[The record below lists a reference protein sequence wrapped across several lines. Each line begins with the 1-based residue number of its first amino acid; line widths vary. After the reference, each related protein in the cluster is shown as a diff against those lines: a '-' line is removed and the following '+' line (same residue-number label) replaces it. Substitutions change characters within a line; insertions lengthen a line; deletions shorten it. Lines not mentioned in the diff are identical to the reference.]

1 MTTLAAVNNTLVAQ
15 NEVLLGIAKNTDR
28 TGDRL
33 ESFLAQ
39 FKTDRLKD
47 LEKERESKRSAAGMV
62 QAAAGSVNQERKNIS
77 DGLGRFFD
85 KLGLG
90 GGLGAGAA
98 LGFLT
103 TAGARLVTRGIPG
116 LLAIGFADEIA
127 DYLLGPNGEG
137 DVKKAIEGAIT
148 GGAIGALFGLRA
160 GIIGALLGG
169 LASNEGVKTQL
180 KELDT
185 NVRDL
190 LKGLGINIDGSL
202 AKTGLSYL
210 TTTITDGLKGVNAI
224 LKGDF
229 KAAADNIGAT
239 LTLLASIGFL
249 LSPRAGLAFAFAPF
263 AALAKTP
270 KGRAVIALAT
280 TAMAMAGLDSFDDQ
294 GIGAGDDRNSER
306 GFPGGNADPGENA
319 GIDGPGL
326 TTYGAAV
333 GAGVVADMGLRKAID
348 ANSKKPGVVTKQQIV
363 EIVKKNQQKVRM
375 LQGIGVDGKKT
386 SRIIP
391 RDAKLEDYLDD
402 PKLRSKYPKLF
413 KYLTKFMYSN
423 PITAA
428 LLTTVDI
435 AWILSQ
441 DDLSNKEKA
450 KQIGGT
456 ITGVVGASAMGA
468 AAAGILGLM
477 SAGPV
482 GLAVGVIAG
491 AGIGYVT
498 GNMIGV
504 AVMEFLLDA
513 SITEDQAQ
521 VKLKK
526 LSSVQGI
533 VGAVAL
539 ENTEISTA
547 IATAAVNNNM
557 DPARLYAL
565 AEKESSFNPKAIGDS
580 GQSIGLFQLK
590 KGAVNDVNRI
600 YGTNYKP
607 EDRLDPMK
615 AADIAAKYYNA
626 QMTQYGAGSE
636 FNAARFYN
644 QGPGGGSSSAAQM
657 VGQAYARDLENITN
671 NYEQKI
677 DQSVNSSSAIIMP
690 DPSAKSSTINVRD
703 GSMVSTAIHG

>member
-39 FKTDRLKD
+39 FKTDRLKN

-62 QAAAGSVNQERKNIS
+62 QAAAGSVNQERKRIS
-77 DGLGRFFD
+77 AGLGGFFD

-90 GGLGAGAA
+90 SGLGAGAA

-103 TAGARLVTRGIPG
+103 AAGTRLVTRGIPG

-127 DYLLGPNGEG
+127 DYLLGPDGEG

-169 LASNEGVKTQL
+169 LASNEGVQTQL
-180 KELDT
+180 KELET
-185 NVRDL
+185 NVTEL

-229 KAAADNIGAT
+229 TAAADNIGAT
-239 LTLLASIGFL
+239 LTLLASLGFL
-249 LSPRAGLAFAFAPF
+249 LSPRAGLALAFAPL
-263 AALAKTP
+263 AALAKTS
-270 KGRAVIALAT
+270 KGRAVIAMAT
-280 TAMAMAGLDSFDDQ
+280 AAMAAAGLKSFDDQ
-294 GIGAGDDRNSER
+294 GIGAGGNNNQNV
-306 GFPGGNADPGENA
+306 PGGNDPGENA
-319 GIDGPGL
+319 GIDGPDL
-326 TTYGAAV
+326 TTYGAVVA
-333 GAGVVADMGLRKAID
+333 GGVVADMGLKKALELR
-348 ANSKKPGVVTKQQIV
+348 NNKKPSGVVTKQQLV
-363 EIVKKNQQKVRM
+363 EIVKKNNQKVRM
-375 LQGIGVDGKKT
+375 LQGIGVDGKKVST
-386 SRIIP
+386 FIP
-391 RDAKLEDYLDD
+391 RDAKLEDYLDN

-413 KYLTKFMYSN
+413 KYLTRFMYSN

-428 LLTTVDI
+428 LLTTTEI
-435 AWILSQ
+435 AFILN
-441 DDLSNKEKA
+441 DDSLTTKQKA
-450 KQIGGT
+450 AQIGGS
-456 ITGVVGASAMGA
+456 ITGVVGAAAMGA
-468 AAAGILGLM
+468 AAAGILGLV

-482 GLAVGVIAG
+482 GMAVGVIAG

-513 SITEDQAQ
+513 SVTEDQAQ

-690 DPSAKSSTINVRD
+690 DPSATPSTINIRD
-703 GSMVSTAIHG
+703 GSMGTVPRG